1 MQKKRK
7 VLVTGA
13 CGQLGSEIR
22 RMTAGSGD
30 FVFTDYLPAEGILPL
45 DICDAEAV
53 AACIADNRIGTIV
66 NCAAYTNVEKAE
78 DEPELCRRIN
88 CDGVA
93 VLADAALQAGASLIQ
108 ISTDFVFDGSKG
120 SPYLETDSPAP
131 LSVYGRSKAESE
143 FIFRTS
149 GVSGIIIRTA
159 WLYSPYGRNFLKTML
174 NLGATRETITVV
186 NDQAGSPTYAEDLAD
201 VVLRLIPLAGKKK
214 GEIYNYSNEGVCTW
228 YDFSCEIM
236 RQAGLDCKVIPV
248 TSSEYPQK
256 AVRPSYSY
264 LDKSKIAA
272 ELGLDVP
279 QWQVSLQKCLERLI

>member
-22 RMTAGSGD
+22 RMTAGSDGYI
-30 FVFTDYLPAEGILPL
+30 FTDYLPADGILPL
-45 DICDAEAV
+45 DICDPEAV
-53 AACIADNRIGTIV
+53 AACIDENSVGTII

-78 DEPELCRRIN
+78 DEPEFCRRIN

-93 VLADAALQAGASLIQ
+93 ILADAALQADAAMIH

-120 SPYLETDSPAP
+120 SPYLETDTPAP
-131 LSVYGRSKAESE
+131 LSVYGRTKAESE
-143 FIFRTS
+143 YIFRSS

-174 NLGATRETITVV
+174 YLGSSRETITVV
-186 NDQAGSPTYAEDLAD
+186 NDQTGSPTYSEDLAD
-201 VVLRLIPLAGKKK
+201 AVLRLVPLAGGKK
-214 GEIYNYSNEGVCTW
+214 GEIFNYSNEGVCTW

-236 RQAGLDCKVIPV
+236 RLAGLPCKVIPV
-248 TSSEYPQK
+248 TSREYPQK
-256 AVRPSYSY
+256 AVRPAYSY

-279 QWQVSLQKCLERLI
+279 QWQDSLQKCLGRII

>member
-1 MQKKRK
+1 MQKQRK

-22 RMTAGSGD
+22 RMTAGSD
-30 FVFTDYLPAEGILPL
+30 CFIFTDYLPADGILPL
-45 DICDAEAV
+45 DICDPEAV
-53 AACIADNRIGTIV
+53 AACIADNSVGTII
-66 NCAAYTNVEKAE
+66 NCAAWTNVEKAE

-93 VLADAALQAGASLIQ
+93 ILADAALQADASLIQ

-120 SPYLETDSPAP
+120 SPYLETDAPAP

-159 WLYSPYGRNFLKTML
+159 WLYSPYGKNFLKTML
-174 NLGATRETITVV
+174 YLGSTRPAINVV
-186 NDQAGSPTYAEDLAD
+186 NDQAGSPTYSEDLAA
-201 VVLRLIPLAGKKK
+201 VILKLLPLAGEKK

-228 YDFSCEIM
+228 YEFSCEIM
-236 RQAGLDCKVIPV
+236 RQAGLPCKVNPV
-248 TSSEYPQK
+248 PSSEYPQK